1 MPWNLSEVHGWG
13 LVGVHTAL
21 YLIDRDTPPVLLA
34 KPLIDTLRPQVRERI
49 QPLVAGWHSIEAWM
63 AQNKPQAVQL
73 HDVDVMHPLG
83 NGLQEDGAAMRFR
96 GRRNIGVIAFENT
109 ALDANAVALGRSHD
123 FIITHSHYNV
133 DLLRDAGI
141 PDVRLAWQG
150 IDPTEIFPMQ
160 RRGVFGNRFLVFS
173 GGKLEF
179 RKGQDIVV
187 EAFRRFHQRHPD
199 ALLVTAW
206 FNAWPH
212 LSMDMTESKIA
223 KAPPR
228 VVDGKRLEITRWAL
242 DNGLP
247 PESFWDLG
255 FMTRARIPVVLA
267 ECDAALFPN
276 RCEGATNLVAMEC
289 MGCGVPVVI
298 SANTGHRDIIRDGMC
313 YPLNDQRPVD
323 DPRGDRRGWG
333 ESSVE
338 ETVEALEQIYQ
349 NREEA
354 RRRAALAMEFVHK
367 ERTWRK
373 FAEAFVAEA
382 ER

>member
-1 MPWNLSEVHGWG
+1 MPWNLSEIHGWG

-21 YLIDRDTPPVLLA
+21 YLMDRDTPPVLLA
-34 KPLIDTLRPQVRERI
+34 QPLMESLRPQVRERLA
-49 QPLVAGWHSIEAWM
+49 PLVEGWQAIDAWVK
-63 AQNKPQAVQL
+63 ANNPQAVKLQ
-73 HDVDVMHPLG
+73 DVDVMHPLG
-83 NGLQEDGAAMRFR
+83 NGLIEDANAMRFR

-109 ALDANAVALGRSHD
+109 RLDANAVALGRSHD

-133 DLLRDAGI
+133 ELLRDAGI

-150 IDPTEIFPMQ
+150 IDPTEIFPM
-160 RRGVFGNRFLVFS
+160 RKTGVFGNRFLVFS

-199 ALLVTAW
+199 AMLVTAW

-228 VVDGKRLEITRWAL
+228 ITGGKRLEITRWAL
-242 DNGLP
+242 DNGLA
-247 PESFWDLG
+247 PESFMDLG

-289 MGCGVPVVI
+289 MGCGVPVVM

-313 YPLNDQRPVD
+313 YPLRDQRPVD

-354 RRRAALAMEFVHK
+354 RRRATLAMEFVHK